1 MNSYHK
7 GLGKETI
14 YFTFRLE
21 IGITNFNNMGECAP
35 VTKHERQRKLNHN
48 PPSEKESKK
57 TKGNCTVSALD
68 ISYITYS
75 KKYV

>member
-7 GLGKETI
+7 GLDKETI

-21 IGITNFNNMGECAP
+21 IGITNLNNMGECAP
-35 VTKHERQRKLNHN
+35 VTKHERQIKLNHN
-48 PPSEKESKK
+48 PPCEKESKK
-57 TKGNCTVSALD
+57 TKGTLSGLD

>member
-1 MNSYHK
+1 
-7 GLGKETI
+7 
-14 YFTFRLE
+14 
-21 IGITNFNNMGECAP
+21 MGECAP
-35 VTKHERQRKLNHN
+35 VTKHERQIKLNHN
-48 PPSEKESKK
+48 PPCEKESTK